1 MTAVAQAGGQ
11 DVWQAILA
19 MVKNLSE
26 TMLTALPNFWKISK
40 SFIEGK
46 YRKVR
51 VPHAPCG
58 SLAQD

>member
-1 MTAVAQAGGQ
+1 M
-11 DVWQAILA
+11 WQAVLT

-26 TMLTALPNFWKISK
+26 AMLAALPNFWKISK

-51 VPHAPCG
+51 VPRTACG
-58 SLAQD
+58 RLTQG